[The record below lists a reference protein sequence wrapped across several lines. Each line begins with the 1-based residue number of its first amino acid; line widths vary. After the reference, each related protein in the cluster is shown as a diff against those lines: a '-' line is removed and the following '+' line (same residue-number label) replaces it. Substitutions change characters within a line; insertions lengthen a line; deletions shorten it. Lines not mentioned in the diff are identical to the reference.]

1 MLKTINLKDMKN
13 MKKYISIVFIF
24 LIIPFHGFTQ
34 ENENDDKDTSTEK
47 VKEKLERRAFESS
60 FIVDNPTNVLF
71 NKNALEVTMQH
82 RFGVING
89 GDNDMAGFWAPSNIR
104 IGLTYAIHERLTIG
118 YGTTKFNRLQDFNW
132 KVGLLRQTQSGSMPI
147 SVSYYGNFT
156 IDARTKENFNLI
168 QDRYSNFHQL
178 IIAKRFSPNVSLQF
192 APSVSHYNLVDPKM
206 KNDMV
211 SIAFG
216 GRFKI
221 SPQTAIII
229 DYSQP
234 LTQFDDLQ
242 PKPGLSIGTE
252 FATSAHAFQIF
263 LTNYDG
269 LVSQKNYMYNQK
281 DFFKGD
287 FLIGFNI
294 TRIYNF

>member
-1 MLKTINLKDMKN
+1 M
-13 MKKYISIVFIF
+13 
-24 LIIPFHGFTQ
+24 IPFCGFSQ
-34 ENENDDKDTSTEK
+34 EDTKEDDTTTEK
-47 VKEKLERRAFESS
+47 VKEKLERRAYESS
-60 FIVDNPTNVLF
+60 FIIDNPTNVLF
-71 NKNALEVTMQH
+71 NTNSLEVTMQH
-82 RFGVING
+82 RFGTVNG
-89 GDNDMAGFWAPSNIR
+89 GTNDLVGFWAYSNIR

-132 KVGLLRQTQSGSMPI
+132 KVSLLRQTQSGSMPI

-156 IDARTKENFNLI
+156 IDARSKEKFNMI
-168 QDRYSNFHQL
+168 QDRYSYFNQL
-178 IIAKRFSPNVSLQF
+178 IIAKRFSPKVSLQI
-192 APSVSHYNLVDPKM
+192 APSVSHYNLVDPTM
-206 KNDMV
+206 ENDMV
-211 SIAFG
+211 ALSFG

-221 SPQTAIII
+221 SPQTSILV

-234 LTQFDDLQ
+234 LTQFDDNQ
-242 PKPGLSIGTE
+242 PKPGVSIGAE

-263 LTNYDG
+263 LTNYNG
-269 LVSQKNYMYNQK
+269 LVSQKNYMYNQN